1 MRATGFLRDHL
12 EAVAGVVVA
21 AVFVAEVLGRADRP
35 LPLLALTPLVAL
47 VVWVRRRAALV
58 SVMAVLAA
66 WLISEEIDPA
76 FNEDG
81 GVAWLIT
88 WLIAHY
94 ALGRWTTG
102 VTSWFA
108 PLVAIG
114 SGVALGWDDIAG
126 SGAADLAYFVSITA
140 MPWGAGLAVRLRQ
153 QRVTALRDENERLE
167 REQVAAARRAVIEER
182 SRIARELHDVVSHA
196 IAVTVLQ
203 SRGARRKLGQDEPAV
218 RDALDAI
225 ETTNAAALSDMRR
238 LLAVLR
244 DTEGL
249 DEQRR
254 DHEPQPS
261 LSRLEELVAE
271 VRATGLSVELTL
283 DGEATEVPP
292 GVDLSAYRIVQE
304 ALTNVLKHAGRQASA
319 AVRLAF
325 GPRDLLVTIRDT
337 GQTDGRPDRR
347 DAGTG
352 HGLIGIRERVAVV
365 GGEVSAGPHPD
376 GGFEVRARLPYAL
389 EVL

>member
-12 EAVAGVVVA
+12 EGLAGLGVAL
-21 AVFVAEVLGRADRP
+21 VFVAEVVARADRP
-35 LPLLALTPLVAL
+35 LPLLALTPLIAV

-58 SVMAVLAA
+58 SALTVLAT
-66 WLISEEIDPA
+66 WLVSEEIDPA
-76 FNEDG
+76 FNEEG

-88 WLIAHY
+88 WLVAHY
-94 ALGRWTTG
+94 SLGRWTAG
-102 VTSWFA
+102 SIAWVA
-108 PLVAIG
+108 PVVAVG
-114 SGVALGWDDIAG
+114 SGLALGWDDIAG
-126 SGAADLAYFVSITA
+126 SGAADLAYFVSVTA

-153 QRVTALRDENERLE
+153 QHVTALREENQRLE
-167 REQVAAARRAVIEER
+167 RDQAAAARRAVIEER

-203 SRGARRKLGQDEPAV
+203 SRGARRKLGHDEAAV

-225 ETTNAAALSDMRR
+225 ESTNAAALSDMRR

-244 DTEGL
+244 DTEPG
-249 DEQRR
+249 DDQQRR
-254 DHEPQPS
+254 REPLPS
-261 LSRLEELVAE
+261 LSRIDQLVAE
-271 VRATGLSVELTL
+271 VRAAGLSVELTM

-304 ALTNVLKHAGRQASA
+304 ALTNVLKHAGRQESA

-325 GPRDLLVTIRDT
+325 GPRDLLVTVRDSGGP
-337 GQTDGRPDRR
+337 GQGAGAPDARS
-347 DAGTG
+347 G

-365 GGEVSAGPHPD
+365 GGEVSAGPHAD

-389 EVL
+389 EVS

>member
-1 MRATGFLRDHL
+1 MRATGFLREHH
-12 EAVAGVVVA
+12 EAVAGLVVA
-21 AVFVAEVLGRADRP
+21 AVFVAEVLGRSDRP
-35 LPLLALTPLVAL
+35 APLLALTPLVAL
-47 VVWVRRRAALV
+47 VVWARRRAALV

-66 WLISEEIDPA
+66 WLASEEIDPA
-76 FNEDG
+76 FNEEG
-81 GVAWLIT
+81 GIAWLIT
-88 WLIAHY
+88 WLVAYY

-102 VTSWFA
+102 VTAWCA
-108 PLVAIG
+108 PFVAVG
-114 SGVALGWDDIAG
+114 SGVVLGWDDIAR

-153 QRVTALRDENERLE
+153 QRVAALREENERLE
-167 REQVAAARRAVIEER
+167 REQELAARRAVIEER

-203 SRGARRKLGQDEPAV
+203 SRGARRKLGQDEAAV

-244 DTEGL
+244 DTEGT
-249 DEQRR
+249 DDQDRA
-254 DHEPQPS
+254 HEPQPS
-261 LSRLEELVAE
+261 LSRIDQLVAE
-271 VRATGLSVELTL
+271 VRAAGLSVEITM

-325 GPRDLLVTIRDT
+325 GPGDLLVTVRDT
-337 GQTDGRPDRR
+337 GNT
-347 DAGTG
+347 DAGSRQDAGAG

-365 GGEVSAGPHPD
+365 GGEVTAGPHAD
-376 GGFEVRARLPYAL
+376 GGYEVSARLPYAL
-389 EVL
+389 EVS